1 MGQVK
6 KLFEQMVE
14 VKFKQQEKEYELNE
28 QEWAQYQAEFNAWL
42 DRYEQSFGIAGKE
55 GEQAND

>member
-1 MGQVK
+1 MGRIK
-6 KLFEQMVE
+6 DLFMQMEEQR
-14 VKFKQQEKEYELNE
+14 FKSAERDFEMSE
-28 QEWAQYQAEFNAWL
+28 QEWAQYNAEFNAWL

>member
-1 MGQVK
+1 MGRIK
-6 KLFEQMVE
+6 DLFMQMEEQR
-14 VKFKQQEKEYELNE
+14 FKSAEKDFEMSE
-28 QEWAQYQAEFNAWL
+28 QEWAQYNAEFNAWL